1 MFVNLYTT
9 LSLVL
14 SCHLLV
20 VNNCMIEFLSIF
32 TPTAYASVDTF
43 IRKVNTY
50 VINPAIR
57 FMIILAVVFFIIG
70 VVQYIRGA
78 SNEDARKKGQQHMLW
93 GLIGLF
99 IMVGVFFIMKVL
111 LGTVGIEE
119 DQINPQ
125 TGEVNIDLLD
135 GN

>member
-1 MFVNLYTT
+1 
-9 LSLVL
+9 
-14 SCHLLV
+14 
-20 VNNCMIEFLSIF
+20 
-32 TPTAYASVDTF
+32 
-43 IRKVNTY
+43 
-50 VINPAIR
+50 
-57 FMIILAVVFFIIG
+57 MIILAVVFFIIG
-70 VVQYIRGA
+70 VVEYIRGA